1 MEVTGGF
8 ALSVTDPTGA
18 GDVRRRAAALAQAL
32 GLGET
37 DAGRAALAATE
48 AATNLAKHAPAGGV
62 VIVRPCGRGSAR
74 GVELL
79 AVDRGPGMPSVE
91 QCMRDGFSTAGSP
104 GTGLGALSRMSD
116 EFDLFSTPGK
126 GTVLLSRVW
135 GGAPGPPDT
144 AVSVGGVSV
153 AKPGQTVCGDH
164 WSVAHGPGRCA
175 LVCADGLGHGPDAAA
190 AAQAATHAFERHPD
204 EAPVAV
210 LERMHAAL
218 RATRGAAVSV
228 AEIDTQARQVRYA
241 GVGNV
246 AATLWTSEGSRTL
259 VTHNGIVGAEMRKVQ
274 GFDYP
279 LPAWWLLVMHSDG
292 VSGRWSLD
300 AYPGLA
306 RRDPAVIAAVLYR
319 DFCRGTDDATVVV
332 AREVGTA

>member
-8 ALSVTDPTGA
+8 ALSVTDPSGA

-32 GLGET
+32 GLDET

-48 AATNLAKHAPAGGV
+48 AATNLSKHAPAGGV
-62 VIVRPCGRGSAR
+62 VIVRPCGRGAAR

-79 AVDRGPGMPSVE
+79 AVDRGPGMHSVE
-91 QCMRDGFSTAGSP
+91 QSMRDGFSTAGSP

-116 EFDLFSTPGK
+116 EFDVFSTPGK

-135 GGAPGPPDT
+135 GGAPGPADT

-164 WSVAHGPGRCA
+164 WSGAHGPARCV

-190 AAQAATHAFERHPD
+190 AAQAATKAFDEHPD
-204 EAPVAV
+204 ESPERM
-210 LERMHAAL
+210 LDRMHAAL

-228 AEIDTQARQVRYA
+228 AEIDTAARMVRYA

-246 AATLWTSEGSRTL
+246 AATLWSPGQGRTL

-274 GFDYP
+274 AFDYP
-279 LPAWWLLVMHSDG
+279 LPDGWLLVMHSDG

-300 AYPGLA
+300 AYPGLV

-332 AREVGTA
+332 AREVGAA

>member
-8 ALSVTDPTGA
+8 ALTVSDPSGA
-18 GDVRRRAAALAQAL
+18 GDVRRRATGLAQAL

-37 DAGRAALAATE
+37 DTGRAALAATE
-48 AATNLAKHAPAGGV
+48 AATNLAKHSPGGGV
-62 VIVRPCGRGSAR
+62 VIVRPCGRGGAR

-79 AVDRGPGMPSVE
+79 AVDRGPGMRSVD
-91 QCMRDGFSTAGSP
+91 QCLADGFSTAGSS
-104 GTGLGALSRMSD
+104 GTGLGALSRVSD
-116 EFDLFSTPGK
+116 EFDLFSTPER

-135 GGAPGPPDT
+135 GGAPGPAQT
-144 AVSVGGVSV
+144 GVALGGVSV

-164 WSVAHGPGRCA
+164 WSIAHGDLRCVM
-175 LVCADGLGHGPDAAA
+175 VCADGLGHGPDAAV
-190 AAQAATHAFERHPD
+190 AAQAATRAFDDHPD
-204 EAPVAV
+204 EAPERL

-218 RATRGAAVSV
+218 RHTRGAAVSV
-228 AEIDTQARQVRYA
+228 AEVDLEARVVRYA

-246 AATLWTSEGSRTL
+246 SATLWTPGQSRTL
-259 VTHNGIVGAEMRKVQ
+259 VTHAGIVGSEMRKVQ
-274 GFDYP
+274 AFQTA
-279 LPAWWLLVMHSDG
+279 LPTPWVLVLHSDG

-319 DFCRGTDDATVVV
+319 DFCRGSDDATVVV
-332 AREVGTA
+332 AREVGAW

>member
-18 GDVRRRAAALAQAL
+18 GDVRRRAAGLARAL
-32 GLGET
+32 GLDET

-48 AATNLAKHAPAGGV
+48 AATNLAKHSPSGGV
-62 VIVRPCGRGSAR
+62 VILRPCGRGAAR

-79 AVDRGPGMPSVE
+79 AVDRGPGMRSVD
-91 QCMRDGFSTAGSP
+91 QCLADGYSTAGSP
-104 GTGLGALSRMSD
+104 GTGLGALSRVSD

-135 GGAPGPPDT
+135 GGDPGPAET
-144 AVSVGGVSV
+144 AVSLGGVSV

-164 WSVAHGPGRCA
+164 WSVAHDERRCV
-175 LVCADGLGHGPDAAA
+175 LVCADGLGHGPDAAT
-190 AAQAATHAFERHPD
+190 AAQGAIKAFDEHPD
-204 EAPVAV
+204 ESPERL
-210 LERMHAAL
+210 LEHMHGAL
-218 RATRGAAVSV
+218 RSTRGAAVSV
-228 AEIDTQARQVRYA
+228 AEVDVEARTVRYA

-246 AATLWTSEGSRTL
+246 SATVWTPGHSRTL
-259 VTHNGIVGAEMRKVQ
+259 VTHAGIVGHEMRKVQ
-274 GFDYP
+274 AFESP
-279 LPAWWLLVMHSDG
+279 LPTPWVLVLHSDG
-292 VSGRWSLD
+292 ISGRWSLD

-319 DFCRGTDDATVVV
+319 DFCRGSDDATVVV
-332 AREVGTA
+332 AREVGAW

>member
-18 GDVRRRAAALAQAL
+18 GDVRRRAAGLAQAL
-32 GLGET
+32 GMDET

-48 AATNLAKHAPAGGV
+48 AATNLSKHSPSGGV
-62 VIVRPCGRGSAR
+62 VIVRPCGRGPAR

-79 AVDRGPGMPSVE
+79 AVDRGPGMPNVE
-91 QCMRDGFSTAGSP
+91 QCLADGYSTAGSP
-104 GTGLGALSRMSD
+104 GTGLGALSRVSD

-135 GGAPGPPDT
+135 GSEPGPAET
-144 AVSVGGVSV
+144 SVSLGGVSV
-153 AKPGQTVCGDH
+153 AKPGQIVCGDH
-164 WSVAHGPGRCA
+164 WSVAHDAGRA
-175 LVCADGLGHGPDAAA
+175 VLVCADGLGHGPDAAA
-190 AAQAATHAFERHPD
+190 AAQAATRAFDDHPQETPERL
-204 EAPVAV
+204 
-210 LERMHAAL
+210 LERMHGAL
-218 RATRGAAVSV
+218 RGTRGAAVSV
-228 AEIDTQARQVRYA
+228 AEVDVAARTVRYA

-246 AATLWTSEGSRTL
+246 SATVWTPGQSRTL
-259 VTHNGIVGAEMRKVQ
+259 VTHAGIVGHEMRKVQ
-274 GFDYP
+274 AFESA
-279 LPAWWLLVMHSDG
+279 LPDPWVLVLHSDG

-306 RRDPAVIAAVLYR
+306 RRDPAIIAAVLYR

-332 AREVGTA
+332 AREVGAW

>member
-8 ALSVTDPTGA
+8 ALSVTDPSGA
-18 GDVRRRAAALAQAL
+18 GDVRRRAVALAQ
-32 GLGET
+32 GLGMDET

-48 AATNLAKHAPAGGV
+48 AATNLAKHSPAGGV
-62 VIVRPCGRGSAR
+62 VIVRPCGRGPAR

-79 AVDRGPGMPSVE
+79 AVDRGPGMQSVE

-104 GTGLGALSRMSD
+104 GTGLGALSRVSD

-153 AKPGQTVCGDH
+153 AKPGQNVCGDH
-164 WSVAHGPGRCA
+164 WSVAHGPARCA

-190 AAQAATHAFERHPD
+190 AAQAATHAFDRHPD
-204 EAPVAV
+204 EGPEAL
-210 LERMHAAL
+210 LERMHGAL

-228 AEIDTQARQVRYA
+228 AEIDTRARQVRYA

-246 AATLWTSEGSRTL
+246 AATLWTAEGGRTL

-274 GFDYP
+274 GFDHP

-300 AYPGLA
+300 AYPGLV